1 MLRWWFVDGV
11 SKSST
16 GVDAS
21 SATSSVADGE
31 LSVDAMRIAP
41 IYNNQ
46 SVPGYEECAG
56 GSGHDVVWERE
67 RGRQRGAR
75 GGSQHSWGE
84 GGGQDEWRRSCSGRE
99 QHMNQSILVGGCIPW
114 SRGNPQ

>member
-67 RGRQRGAR
+67 RGGREAEGAGKRRGSTLGERVGDKTSGGGVAR
-75 GGSQHSWGE
+75 GGSST
-84 GGGQDEWRRSCSGRE
+84 
-99 QHMNQSILVGGCIPW
+99 
-114 SRGNPQ
+114 

>member
-67 RGRQRGAR
+67 RGGGRQRGRAR
-75 GGSQHSWGE
+75 GGGQLLGRGWGTRRVEEELLGE
-84 GGGQDEWRRSCSGRE
+84 GAAHESINPRRRMHPME
-99 QHMNQSILVGGCIPW
+99 
-114 SRGNPQ
+114 